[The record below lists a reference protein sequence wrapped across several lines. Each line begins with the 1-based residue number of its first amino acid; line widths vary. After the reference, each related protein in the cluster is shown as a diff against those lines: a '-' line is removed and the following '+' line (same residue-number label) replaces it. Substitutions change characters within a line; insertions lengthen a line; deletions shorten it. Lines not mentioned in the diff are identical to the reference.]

1 MRRRKK
7 FLQYNEERK
16 QPPCSGT
23 YRQHIWVFCV
33 CKKTFQRMGASAS
46 RACAGRRPAPPYL
59 EMFSYKHK
67 IPKYAVYKS
76 LNKEVVSVPHYIEE
90 TFFDVSN
97 WKLPLRVRL
106 PTSPFSN
113 VDNELIAKS
122 LAQTHFTCFED
133 ENSRIKRLFRRI
145 SSSNQ
150 LKIGFLVFKIPHSET
165 IEMCVQKIMLP
176 SNRAYMS

>member
-1 MRRRKK
+1 MRNGNNLLVR
-7 FLQYNEERK
+7 
-16 QPPCSGT
+16 SGT
-23 YRQHIWVFCV
+23 NKKHIWGVFLFV
-33 CKKTFQRMGASAS
+33 RKHFKIWGSGPSARASAG
-46 RACAGRRPAPPYL
+46 RACPPSF
-59 EMFSYKHK
+59 EIFSYKHK
-67 IPKYAVYKS
+67 TPQYVVYKS

-150 LKIGFLVFKIPHSET
+150 LKIGFLVFKILHSET
-165 IEMCVQKIMLP
+165 IEVCVQKIMLGL
-176 SNRAYMS
+176 NRAYIS